1 MQIHNQQDYV
11 QALKRHDWQYEYSD
25 DHQVWLRGRDAQNM
39 LLLARQE
46 FDPSWATWNQF
57 CPTEQIRENSHA

>member
-1 MQIHNQQDYV
+1 MQIHNEDDYRA
-11 QALKRHDWQYEYSD
+11 ALRRHDWQFEYSD
-25 DHQVWLRGRDAQNM
+25 DHQVWLRGREAQNM

-46 FDPSWATWNQF
+46 FDPSWSIWNQF

>member
-1 MQIHNQQDYV
+1 MQIHNEQDYV

-46 FDPSWATWNQF
+46 FDPTWAIWNQH
-57 CPTEQIRENSHA
+57 CPVEMIMENRHA